1 VVDVGV
7 VVYTGQIGQP
17 DEVTVLLSK
26 KYMRCCQMRLW
37 LLFFVFLANAAVEVV
52 SLGYCAQCNTN
63 ITAVFIFHVWRGDEE
78 EEKRRMSKVKKK
90 NVVLN
95 YMGTMAR

>member
-1 VVDVGV
+1 
-7 VVYTGQIGQP
+7 
-17 DEVTVLLSK
+17 
-26 KYMRCCQMRLW
+26 
-37 LLFFVFLANAAVEVV
+37 
-52 SLGYCAQCNTN
+52 
-63 ITAVFIFHVWRGDEE
+63 VWRGDEE